1 MSLVEVVMDIGGE
14 PTLVLCERIGVQSD
28 GRSVIWVD
36 GVDPG
41 NPILLFAS
49 PDEIHAE
56 CGGLD
61 ELLDAFPAVL
71 PGILLASRS
80 GGQADSLVT
89 LARACRITGAEV
101 AGDEVEPA
109 SAALARARM
118 EGALIRE
125 LSVVASDAPEGE
137 NNPKAPSQKMA

>member
-28 GRSVIWVD
+28 GRSVLWVD

-41 NPILLFAS
+41 SPVLLFAS
-49 PDEIHAE
+49 PNEIHAE

-61 ELLDAFPAVL
+61 ELLDVFPAVL
-71 PGILLASRS
+71 PGVLLASRS

-89 LARACRITGAEV
+89 LARACRIMGTEV
-101 AGDEVEPA
+101 AGDGVDPE
-109 SAALARARM
+109 SAALARSRM
-118 EGALIRE
+118 EGTLIRE

-137 NNPKAPSQKMA
+137 NNPKSPSQKMA

>member
-28 GRSVIWVD
+28 GRSVLWVD

-80 GGQADSLVT
+80 GGQTDSLVT
-89 LARACRITGAEV
+89 LARACRITGAEA
-101 AGDEVEPA
+101 AGDEAEPA

-137 NNPKAPSQKMA
+137 NNPKSPSQKMS